1 VAKGDVHVTWR
12 EDEAKWA
19 VEKEGAS
26 RASSLHD
33 QKEAAA
39 KAGRQNAINE
49 HSELLIHGKDGTIQ
63 ERNTYKRD
71 PHPPR
76 G

>member
-1 VAKGDVHVTWR
+1 MAEGDVHVMWR

-19 VEKEGAS
+19 VEKEGTS
-26 RASSLHD
+26 RAGSLHERKD
-33 QKEAAA
+33 AAE
-39 KAGRQNAINE
+39 KAGRAVAMNE
-49 HSELLIHGKDGTIQ
+49 HSELLIHGKDGKIQ

-71 PHPPR
+71 PYPPS

>member
-1 VAKGDVHVTWR
+1 MAKGDVHVMWR
-12 EDEAKWA
+12 QDDAKWA
-19 VEKEGAS
+19 VQKEGAS

-33 QKEAAA
+33 QKERAE

-49 HSELLIHGKDGTIQ
+49 HSELLIHGKDGKIQ
-63 ERNTYKRD
+63 ERSTYKPD

>member
-1 VAKGDVHVTWR
+1 MAKGDVHVTWR

-19 VEKEGAS
+19 VEKEGAR
-26 RASSLHD
+26 RAGSLHEKKD
-33 QKEAAA
+33 SAE
-39 KAGRQNAINE
+39 KAGREAAINE
-49 HSELLIHGKDGTIQ
+49 HSELLIHGKDGKIQ